1 MRRPLKIK
9 TKELK
14 KKKKK
19 AKTVDGA
26 CDTAPSL
33 TSYAGTHKYIPTHKT
48 QKMAVTENS
57 KGHELL
63 QCQNTEP
70 NSKMWQVK
78 NLFMA
83 GPIVQSPIKG
93 E

>member
-1 MRRPLKIK
+1 
-9 TKELK
+9 
-14 KKKKK
+14 
-19 AKTVDGA
+19 
-26 CDTAPSL
+26 
-33 TSYAGTHKYIPTHKT
+33 
-48 QKMAVTENS
+48 MAVTANS

-70 NSKMWQVK
+70 NTTMWQVK

-83 GPIVQSPIKG
+83 GPNVQPLTKG

>member
-1 MRRPLKIK
+1 MY
-9 TKELK
+9 
-14 KKKKK
+14 
-19 AKTVDGA
+19 
-26 CDTAPSL
+26 C
-33 TSYAGTHKYIPTHKT
+33 GTHKYIPTHKT
-48 QKMAVTENS
+48 QKMAVTANS

-70 NSKMWQVK
+70 NTKMWQVK

-83 GPIVQSPIKG
+83 GPIVQSPVNV